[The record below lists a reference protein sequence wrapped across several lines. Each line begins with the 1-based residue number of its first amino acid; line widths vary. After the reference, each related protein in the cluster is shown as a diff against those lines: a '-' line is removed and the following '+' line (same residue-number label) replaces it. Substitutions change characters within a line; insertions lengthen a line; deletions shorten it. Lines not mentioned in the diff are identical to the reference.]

1 MFFKKNKSNDDADQ
15 MVDTQSI
22 PTAEADQVTN
32 PDNDAFDE
40 EALRE
45 ALSTWCADREIDDAL
60 NAKIMETILAI
71 RHSLAA
77 GDDTPTLFDL
87 ARKAADY
94 DDAIA
99 RAASDG
105 ELKGRN
111 LAIEELANGEPQ
123 DDGMP
128 HFSSYAYN
136 SSRELPSIFR
146 LAQDAL

>member
-1 MFFKKNKSNDDADQ
+1 

-22 PTAEADQVTN
+22 TTAEADQVTN

-60 NAKIMETILAI
+60 HAKIMETILAI

-111 LAIEELANGEPQ
+111 LAIEELANDEPQ

>member
-1 MFFKKNKSNDDADQ
+1 MFFKKNKSNEDADQ

-60 NAKIMETILAI
+60 QAKIMETILAI

-77 GDDTPTLFDL
+77 GDDTLTLFDL

-111 LAIEELANGEPQ
+111 LAIEELANDEPQ

>member
-1 MFFKKNKSNDDADQ
+1 MFFKKNKSNEDADQ

-60 NAKIMETILAI
+60 HAKIMETILAI

-77 GDDTPTLFDL
+77 GDDRPTLFDL
-87 ARKAADY
+87 VRKAADY

>member
-1 MFFKKNKSNDDADQ
+1 MFFKKNKSNEDVDQ

-32 PDNDAFDE
+32 PENDAFDE
-40 EALRE
+40 ETLRE
-45 ALSTWCADREIDDAL
+45 ALSTWCADRAIDDAL
-60 NAKIMETILAI
+60 NAKIMETILAT

-77 GDDTPTLFDL
+77 GDETPTLFDL

-111 LAIEELANGEPQ
+111 LAIEELANDEPQ